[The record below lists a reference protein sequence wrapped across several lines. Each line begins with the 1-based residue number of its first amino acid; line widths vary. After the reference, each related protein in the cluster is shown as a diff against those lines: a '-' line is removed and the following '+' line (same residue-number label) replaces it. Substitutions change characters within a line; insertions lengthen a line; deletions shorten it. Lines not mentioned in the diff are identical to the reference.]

1 MTLNNQYQEATEWL
15 FQQFPQY
22 QIVGAKAFKPTL
34 DNIRRLLEWIDN
46 PQDDLKFIHVAGSNG
61 KGSTCSMMASILTE
75 SGYKVGLYTSP
86 HIQDYTERIRIN
98 GNPIEKQAVVDF
110 VNQIKEHEF
119 DFQPSFFEITFALS
133 LHYFRK
139 QRCDICVIE
148 TGLGG
153 RLDATNVILPIISL
167 ITSISLEHTNFLGNT
182 IKEIAFEKGGII
194 KETTPVVIGN
204 VSNEAHEV
212 FEELASERNAP
223 FYDYDSLTPLPDNFP
238 LLGGYQKE
246 NFQLAMTGLHIIKKF
261 GFNTNQESITKG
273 LKNLTQNTGFYGRL
287 QVVKNNPL
295 TIIDVSHNVDGIR
308 KTLNSLDEIVK
319 GELHIIYGTSS
330 DKDINSIVRLFPAD
344 LNLTFTQFSNPRS
357 ATVEQ
362 LKSAAEQLNFKK
374 INFFSNFDEAYS
386 SVQNTAKQEDT
397 ILIIGSFFLV
407 SDFF

>member
-34 DNIRRLLEWIDN
+34 DNIRRLLDWIDN

-61 KGSTCSMMASILTE
+61 KGSTCSIMSSILTE

-110 VNQIKEHEF
+110 VNQIQQHDF

-133 LHYFRK
+133 LHYFREQK
-139 QRCDICVIE
+139 CDICVIE

-153 RLDATNVILPIISL
+153 RLDATNVISPIISL

-182 IKEIAFEKGGII
+182 IEEIAFEKGGII
-194 KETTPVVIGN
+194 KENTPVVIGN
-204 VSNEAHEV
+204 VSKEAHEV
-212 FEELASERNAP
+212 FNQLASERNAP
-223 FYDYDSLTPLPDNFP
+223 FYDYESTLEVPIDFP

-246 NFQLAMTGLHIIKKF
+246 NFQLAITGLNVIKEL
-261 GFNTNQESITKG
+261 GYNTNEEGISRG

-287 QVVKNNPL
+287 QVVQQTPL
-295 TIIDVSHNVDGIR
+295 TIIDVSHNVDGIQ
-308 KTLNSLDEIVK
+308 KTLSSLENIVK
-319 GELHIIYGTSS
+319 GELHVIYGTSS
-330 DKDINSIVRLFPAD
+330 DKDINSIVKLFPVES
-344 LNLTFTQFSNPRS
+344 NLTFTQFSNPRS

-362 LKSAAEQLNFKK
+362 LKSASEQLNFKK
-374 INFFSNFDEAYS
+374 INFFSNFNEAYNF
-386 SVQNTAKQEDT
+386 VQNTAKQEDT